1 VCEPIFSRP
10 LKDISFGRV
19 LMRLFQ
25 TARRFNMEVQP
36 QLVMLQKTLLTIEGL
51 GRQLDPE
58 LDLWVT
64 AKPYLERWMSEQIG
78 WRGVIEH
85 VRDEAPYW
93 SALLPQI
100 PRLVH
105 RFLSDHDNDRL
116 APHMRRLMLET
127 RRQTTLLATIA
138 AALAVIAGL
147 LLYRMF

>member
-51 GRQLDPE
+51 GRQLDPD

-64 AKPYLERWMSEQIG
+64 AKPYLERWMKEQIG
-78 WRGVIEH
+78 WRGLVRH
-85 VRDEAPYW
+85 VQEEAPYW

-105 RFLSDHDNDRL
+105 RFLNEKSHDQL
-116 APHMRRLMLET
+116 PTYMRQLMLES
-127 RRQTTLLATIA
+127 RQQTVLLAAIA
-138 AALAVIAGL
+138 VALLALVAFTVL
-147 LLYRMF
+147 RVF